1 MNGHLHEQLVV
12 NLNAIHRAVSMSIYF
27 FSFDARQNIET
38 IIEAIK
44 IGVSCCKSVR
54 GMLFVVGVVSLS
66 VFSFVGIIH
75 IICVYVDVCMNEIK
89 THQNQ
94 SRGDSTIHC
103 IQTLFLNIRRWT
115 RSAFHYRS
123 KSKQQK

>member
-1 MNGHLHEQLVV
+1 MIGHLHEQLVV

-27 FSFDARQNIET
+27 FSFNARQNIET

-75 IICVYVDVCMNEIK
+75 IIYVCV
-89 THQNQ
+89 
-94 SRGDSTIHC
+94 
-103 IQTLFLNIRRWT
+103 
-115 RSAFHYRS
+115 
-123 KSKQQK
+123 